1 MTDADPTEPL
11 DRPRRAGKNAEPEPD
26 HEVDEDPDLPWYR
39 LDPRTMLAAL
49 VYAVVRLTPAALAWL
64 LVDQTSGVGRYLVL
78 VLILLGV
85 MRPASK
91 ALSYVAVRYRLTD
104 SELQVRRGLLVRKSE
119 RIALHRI
126 RTVDITAPLTNRLFR
141 LAVVRVGTGGN
152 ALVGSGTVV
161 LDGLPRGRARRLR
174 DHLVRAAG
182 PDVVATGGDE
192 AGAPV
197 PDDGGRS
204 PSDPPT
210 AEVQRVQW
218 PWIIYSM
225 VGAWLITGPLSVVGS
240 VYGFV
245 SMFGQEDWVGDTL
258 GDLIDRVPWPAWAAT
273 TLVLAV
279 LLGIGAGALAFI
291 EAWWGF
297 RLVRE
302 PGATFVATRGLL
314 TTRSFTA
321 DQARLRGLTLSE
333 PFLTRLLG
341 GARMTPVMTGISLQ
355 QQMNESATVLPATTR
370 EVAVRVGNT
379 MLGRRVLDER
389 ARPAGGRLVSHPPAA
404 RRRAIIRY
412 AGGYGLV
419 GAASAAAVLWREW
432 PGWLLAGSVALLC
445 LGIVAGLGYYRTLG
459 HLLGGEVLYLRRGFF
474 SRRTD
479 AIEVRGIN
487 GAHVRQGPIQRLLG
501 LATLVVT
508 TAAGE
513 QGYRG
518 VDLALHDATVIAAEV
533 TREPVAV
540 PA

>member
-1 MTDADPTEPL
+1 
-11 DRPRRAGKNAEPEPD
+11 
-26 HEVDEDPDLPWYR
+26 
-39 LDPRTMLAAL
+39 
-49 VYAVVRLTPAALAWL
+49 
-64 LVDQTSGVGRYLVL
+64 
-78 VLILLGV
+78 
-85 MRPASK
+85 
-91 ALSYVAVRYRLTD
+91 
-104 SELQVRRGLLVRKSE
+104 
-119 RIALHRI
+119 
-126 RTVDITAPLTNRLFR
+126 
-141 LAVVRVGTGGN
+141 AVVRVGTGGN

-240 VYGFV
+240 VYSFV

-279 LLGIGAGALAFI
+279 LLGIGAGALAFV

-389 ARPAGGRLVSHPPAA
+389 
-404 RRRAIIRY
+404 
-412 AGGYGLV
+412 
-419 GAASAAAVLWREW
+419 
-432 PGWLLAGSVALLC
+432 
-445 LGIVAGLGYYRTLG
+445 
-459 HLLGGEVLYLRRGFF
+459 
-474 SRRTD
+474 
-479 AIEVRGIN
+479 
-487 GAHVRQGPIQRLLG
+487 
-501 LATLVVT
+501 
-508 TAAGE
+508 
-513 QGYRG
+513 
-518 VDLALHDATVIAAEV
+518 
-533 TREPVAV
+533 
-540 PA
+540 